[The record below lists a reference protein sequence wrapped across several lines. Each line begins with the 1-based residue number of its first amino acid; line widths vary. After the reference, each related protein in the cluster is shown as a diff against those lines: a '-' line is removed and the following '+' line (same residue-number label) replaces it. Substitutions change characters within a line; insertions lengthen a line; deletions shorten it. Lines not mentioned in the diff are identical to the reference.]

1 MVNIILVQLLV
12 LIYGLSFNGVLL
24 ASDQAFPL
32 YLHGEKKLDGYFGS
46 KSPSLTLDPYLGKLH
61 FNEDIS
67 LSNSFN
73 PYLLEAQKELSDFI
87 KSELYTSALCTSDQF
102 IKHSNY
108 IRYSYRLLAISYL
121 LEASWHMQLISQS
134 VLPKANCGFDFDRW
148 LDSCRPVSDEMKKF
162 ILQLRKFRPK
172 YKESL
177 PKDYRAQDWIKEF
190 KSKQFN
196 LVSHYRLEND
206 CGDLCNENSYS
217 ESLKKTC
224 QRDVDLMTLICS
236 EKDEL
241 FGLSD
246 NPEAFQLLSQSNIIN
261 SFNIDGEAIGC
272 LRRFSIAFRHR
283 EVKYKSLFKL
293 FAPMKEHLSR
303 LYQERFI
310 QGRVFFYG
318 SGKEFEDK
326 GLTNLHVMD
335 QPLKISKLATEELKT
350 DDKLVTTVKNEALV
364 QGALV
369 PEVPKT
375 TGNININTKLAPQRS
390 AFLLAAELRAE
401 QDLDLVS
408 VDMNK
413 LKYDY
418 VFSLNTL
425 NLLSTKLKSFMTRDA
440 IKEMKVYDKLGSSSG
455 PVPLL
460 FLKYMIDMQEHAG
473 LYNLMSVLGNE
484 FYVSN
489 EIDTSFKTKSEKI
502 KIENGP
508 HTDNQWIISILKP

>member
-1 MVNIILVQLLV
+1 MVNIILVQFLV
-12 LIYGLSFNGVLL
+12 LIYCLSFNGLLL

-46 KSPSLTLDPYLGKLH
+46 KSPSLTLDPYLGKLQ
-61 FNEDIS
+61 FKDDIL
-67 LSNSFN
+67 LSHLFN
-73 PYLLEAQKELSDFI
+73 PYLLESESELSDFI
-87 KSELYTSALCTSDQF
+87 KSELYASALCTNEQF
-102 IKHSNY
+102 TKHSNY
-108 IRYSYRLLAISYL
+108 IRYSYRLLALSYL
-121 LEASWHMQLISQS
+121 LEASWHLQLISQS
-134 VLPKANCGFDFDRW
+134 VLPKASCGFNFDRW
-148 LDSCRPVSDEMKKF
+148 LDSCRPASDDMKKF
-162 ILQLRKFRPK
+162 IHQLRKFRPK

-177 PKDYRAQDWIKEF
+177 PKDYSSHDWIKEF

-196 LVSHYRLEND
+196 LVSHYRLENE
-206 CGDLCNENSYS
+206 CGDRCHENTYADN
-217 ESLKKTC
+217 LKKSC

-241 FGLSD
+241 FGISD

-261 SFNIDGEAIGC
+261 TFNIDGEAIGC
-272 LRRFSIAFRHR
+272 LRRYSNTFRHR
-283 EVKYKSLFKL
+283 EVQYRSLFKL

-326 GLTNLHVMD
+326 GLKNLYVMD
-335 QPLKISKLATEELKT
+335 QPLKISKLSSEELKT
-350 DDKLVTTVKNEALV
+350 DDKLISTVKDEALV
-364 QGALV
+364 QGVLV
-369 PEVPKT
+369 PEVPKIT
-375 TGNININTKLAPQRS
+375 ENIHMNTKLVPQKS
-390 AFLLAAELRAE
+390 AFLLAAELRTE

-440 IKEMKVYDKLGSSSG
+440 IKEMKMYDKLGSSTG

-489 EIDTSFKTKSEKI
+489 EIDSSFKTKSEKI

>member
-1 MVNIILVQLLV
+1 MVNIILVQFLALFCFFSCNPV
-12 LIYGLSFNGVLL
+12 LQ
-24 ASDQAFPL
+24 ASEQAYPH
-32 YLHGEKKLDGYFGS
+32 YVHGEKKLDGYFGS
-46 KSPSLTLDPYLGKLH
+46 KRPFLTLDPHLGKLY
-61 FNEDIS
+61 FKEDIS
-67 LSNSFN
+67 FVDFFN
-73 PYLLEAQKELSDFI
+73 PYLLEGERELSDFI
-87 KSELYTSALCTSDQF
+87 KSELYSSELCTNEQF
-102 IKHSNY
+102 TKHSSY
-108 IRYSYRLLAISYL
+108 MRYSYRLLALSYL
-121 LEASWHMQLISQS
+121 LESSWHMQLFSKT
-134 VLPKANCGFDFDRW
+134 VLPKTSCGFDFDKW
-148 LDSCRPVSDEMKKF
+148 LDSCRPVSNDMKKF

-177 PKDYRAQDWIKEF
+177 PKDYIAQDWIKEF
-190 KSKQFN
+190 KAKQFN
-196 LVSHYRLEND
+196 LVSHYRLENE
-206 CGDLCNENSYS
+206 CGDRCNENTYADA
-217 ESLKKTC
+217 LKKSC

-272 LRRFSIAFRHR
+272 LRRFSMAFRHR

-293 FAPMKEHLSR
+293 FAPLKEHLSR

-335 QPLKISKLATEELKT
+335 QPLKIPKLATDDVKI
-350 DDKLVTTVKNEALV
+350 DDKLITPARNESPTQKPSA
-364 QGALV
+364 
-369 PEVPKT
+369 PEVSKAPENSLFNIKFAPK
-375 TGNININTKLAPQRS
+375 KS
-390 AFLLAAELRAE
+390 AFLLAAELRTE
-401 QDLDLVS
+401 QDLGLVS

-425 NLLSTKLKSFMTRDA
+425 NLLSSKLKSFMTRDA
-440 IKEMKVYDKLGSSSG
+440 IKEMKIYDKLGTSSG

-473 LYNLMSVLGNE
+473 LYNLISVLGEE

-489 EIDTSFKTKSEKI
+489 EIDSEFKTKAEKI

-508 HTDNQWIISILKP
+508 HTDNQWLISILKP